1 MALVAVALAALAIP
15 VLYPVSLEA
24 RRIAL
29 VEVAA
34 AVEIFPSAMGLW
46 TRMRLQ
52 KILVEHFLLH
62 GQYITLF
69 LSQVV
74 AAAVEISASA
84 MVRWTHM
91 RLQKILAE
99 HFLLHAQYITL
110 FLSHVVAAAQYKM
123 RVPLQALATAQSSM
137 RKEVVAR
144 MDVAASQILCSARDF
159 SRMAKGIR

>member
-34 AVEIFPSAMGLW
+34 AVEMSASAMGLW
-46 TRMRLQ
+46 THMRVQ
-52 KILVEHFLLH
+52 KILAEHFLLH

-74 AAAVEISASA
+74 AAAVEISTSA
-84 MVRWTHM
+84 MVR
-91 RLQKILAE
+91 
-99 HFLLHAQYITL
+99 
-110 FLSHVVAAAQYKM
+110 
-123 RVPLQALATAQSSM
+123 
-137 RKEVVAR
+137 
-144 MDVAASQILCSARDF
+144 
-159 SRMAKGIR
+159 

>member
-52 KILVEHFLLH
+52 KILAEHFLLH

-69 LSQVV
+69 LSHVV
-74 AAAVEISASA
+74 AAAVEIF
-84 MVRWTHM
+84 T
-91 RLQKILAE
+91 
-99 HFLLHAQYITL
+99 
-110 FLSHVVAAAQYKM
+110 
-123 RVPLQALATAQSSM
+123 
-137 RKEVVAR
+137 
-144 MDVAASQILCSARDF
+144 
-159 SRMAKGIR
+159 